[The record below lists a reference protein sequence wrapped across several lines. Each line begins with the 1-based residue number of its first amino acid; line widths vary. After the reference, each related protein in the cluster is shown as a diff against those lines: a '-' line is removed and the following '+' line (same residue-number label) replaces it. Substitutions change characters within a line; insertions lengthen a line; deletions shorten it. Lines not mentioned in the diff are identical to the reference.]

1 MTNER
6 LCIFLVFSNLIAS
19 KLLSSNRRMHNFIE
33 KFTKINDICKKFA
46 GNRVNE
52 HGNVSRRGV
61 IPTFSDLEVIAL
73 SLTAEAF
80 GYDSENNLFKRLAES
95 PEHIPNLISR
105 RQFNVRRK
113 LTACLAEDIRRDIAK
128 SIDGGENVF
137 VIDSKPVKVCQ
148 LARAKR
154 CVMGND
160 NPQSAPSKG
169 FCASQ
174 QMYYYGYK
182 LHAICGISGVIH
194 SYDITAANVRDIH
207 YLDDQSG
214 IITTVLCLE
223 IRGI

>member
-137 VIDSKPVKVCQ
+137 VIDSKPVKYASWHEPSVA
-148 LARAKR
+148 LWEMIIRKAHLPKAF
-154 CVMGND
+154 
-160 NPQSAPSKG
+160 APPNK
-169 FCASQ
+169 CIT
-174 QMYYYGYK
+174 M
-182 LHAICGISGVIH
+182 GISSTLSV
-194 SYDITAANVRDIH
+194 
-207 YLDDQSG
+207 
-214 IITTVLCLE
+214 E
-223 IRGI
+223 

>member
-80 GYDSENNLFKRLAES
+80 GYDENNLFKVAES

-113 LTACLAEDIRRDIAK
+113 LTACLAEDIRRD
-128 SIDGGENVF
+128 
-137 VIDSKPVKVCQ
+137 CT
-148 LARAKR
+148 RA
-154 CVMGND
+154 
-160 NPQSAPSKG
+160 
-169 FCASQ
+169 
-174 QMYYYGYK
+174 
-182 LHAICGISGVIH
+182 
-194 SYDITAANVRDIH
+194 
-207 YLDDQSG
+207 
-214 IITTVLCLE
+214 
-223 IRGI
+223 

>member
-1 MTNER
+1 
-6 LCIFLVFSNLIAS
+6 
-19 KLLSSNRRMHNFIE
+19 MHNFIE

-128 SIDGGENVF
+128 SIFWFEKFRKGDMRDMEHQRQIIDTFVNSVYVFDDRVVLNFNFTDDAKTVTREEVLGSSAVDNVPTCW
-137 VIDSKPVKVCQ
+137 D
-148 LARAKR
+148 RTR
-154 CVMGND
+154 
-160 NPQSAPSKG
+160 
-169 FCASQ
+169 
-174 QMYYYGYK
+174 
-182 LHAICGISGVIH
+182 
-194 SYDITAANVRDIH
+194 
-207 YLDDQSG
+207 
-214 IITTVLCLE
+214 
-223 IRGI
+223 

>member
-1 MTNER
+1 MNMAMYLAVE
-6 LCIFLVFSNLIAS
+6 LFPPFLN
-19 KLLSSNRRMHNFIE
+19 
-33 KFTKINDICKKFA
+33 
-46 GNRVNE
+46 
-52 HGNVSRRGV
+52 
-61 IPTFSDLEVIAL
+61 LEVIAL

-80 GYDSENNLFKRLAES
+80 GYDSENSLFKRLAES

-160 NPQSAPSKG
+160 NPQKRTFQRLLRLP
-169 FCASQ
+169 
-174 QMYYYGYK
+174 
-182 LHAICGISGVIH
+182 
-194 SYDITAANVRDIH
+194 TNV
-207 YLDDQSG
+207 LLW
-214 IITTVLCLE
+214 V
-223 IRGI
+223 

>member
-80 GYDSENNLFKRLAES
+80 GYDSENNL
-95 PEHIPNLISR
+95 
-105 RQFNVRRK
+105 V
-113 LTACLAEDIRRDIAK
+113 
-128 SIDGGENVF
+128 
-137 VIDSKPVKVCQ
+137 
-148 LARAKR
+148 
-154 CVMGND
+154 
-160 NPQSAPSKG
+160 
-169 FCASQ
+169 
-174 QMYYYGYK
+174 
-182 LHAICGISGVIH
+182 GIV
-194 SYDITAANVRDIH
+194 
-207 YLDDQSG
+207 
-214 IITTVLCLE
+214 TVLVVEKYSTSPDGSDLV
-223 IRGI
+223 

>member
-80 GYDSENNLFKRLAES
+80 GYDSENTSLRDWLNLPNISLTLYPEDSSTSVANSRLVLQKTSAGIL
-95 PEHIPNLISR
+95 P
-105 RQFNVRRK
+105 
-113 LTACLAEDIRRDIAK
+113 
-128 SIDGGENVF
+128 
-137 VIDSKPVKVCQ
+137 
-148 LARAKR
+148 RA
-154 CVMGND
+154 
-160 NPQSAPSKG
+160 
-169 FCASQ
+169 
-174 QMYYYGYK
+174 
-182 LHAICGISGVIH
+182 
-194 SYDITAANVRDIH
+194 
-207 YLDDQSG
+207 
-214 IITTVLCLE
+214 
-223 IRGI
+223 

>member
-113 LTACLAEDIRRDIAK
+113 LTACLAEDIPQGYCQEHRRWGKCLCDRLQA
-128 SIDGGENVF
+128 
-137 VIDSKPVKVCQ
+137 CQ
-148 LARAKR
+148 SMPA
-154 CVMGND
+154 GT
-160 NPQSAPSKG
+160 
-169 FCASQ
+169 SQ
-174 QMYYYGYK
+174 ALRYGK
-182 LHAICGISGVIH
+182 
-194 SYDITAANVRDIH
+194 
-207 YLDDQSG
+207 
-214 IITTVLCLE
+214 
-223 IRGI
+223 

>member
-80 GYDSENNLFKRLAES
+80 GYDSENNLFRFLLNLPNISLTLYPEDSSALVANSRLVLQKTSAGIL
-95 PEHIPNLISR
+95 P
-105 RQFNVRRK
+105 
-113 LTACLAEDIRRDIAK
+113 
-128 SIDGGENVF
+128 
-137 VIDSKPVKVCQ
+137 
-148 LARAKR
+148 RA
-154 CVMGND
+154 
-160 NPQSAPSKG
+160 
-169 FCASQ
+169 
-174 QMYYYGYK
+174 
-182 LHAICGISGVIH
+182 
-194 SYDITAANVRDIH
+194 
-207 YLDDQSG
+207 
-214 IITTVLCLE
+214 
-223 IRGI
+223 

>member
-1 MTNER
+1 MV
-6 LCIFLVFSNLIAS
+6 CAS
-19 KLLSSNRRMHNFIE
+19 FIE

-128 SIDGGENVF
+128 SIDGGEKCLC
-137 VIDSKPVKVCQ
+137 DRLQACQ
-148 LARAKR
+148 SMPA
-154 CVMGND
+154 GT
-160 NPQSAPSKG
+160 
-169 FCASQ
+169 SQ
-174 QMYYYGYK
+174 ALRYGK
-182 LHAICGISGVIH
+182 
-194 SYDITAANVRDIH
+194 
-207 YLDDQSG
+207 
-214 IITTVLCLE
+214 
-223 IRGI
+223 

>member
-80 GYDSENNLFKRLAES
+80 GYDSENNLFKRLLNLPNIS
-95 PEHIPNLISR
+95 LTLYPEDSSTSVANSR
-105 RQFNVRRK
+105 LVLQK
-113 LTACLAEDIRRDIAK
+113 TSAGIL
-128 SIDGGENVF
+128 
-137 VIDSKPVKVCQ
+137 P
-148 LARAKR
+148 RA
-154 CVMGND
+154 
-160 NPQSAPSKG
+160 
-169 FCASQ
+169 
-174 QMYYYGYK
+174 
-182 LHAICGISGVIH
+182 
-194 SYDITAANVRDIH
+194 
-207 YLDDQSG
+207 
-214 IITTVLCLE
+214 
-223 IRGI
+223 

>member
-6 LCIFLVFSNLIAS
+6 LCIFLVFSNLIAY

-113 LTACLAEDIRRDIAK
+113 LTAGLAEDIRRDIAK

-137 VIDSKPVKVCQ
+137 VIDSEPVKVCQ

-154 CVMGND
+154 
-160 NPQSAPSKG
+160 
-169 FCASQ
+169 
-174 QMYYYGYK
+174 
-182 LHAICGISGVIH
+182 
-194 SYDITAANVRDIH
+194 
-207 YLDDQSG
+207 
-214 IITTVLCLE
+214 
-223 IRGI
+223 